1 MLKKIESD
9 DKTKYDTSY
18 SHSKAETVIHESD
31 ISDVFESIYSTVI
44 SNIQEV
50 LGKGSSW
57 IIEYITIIINY
68 IKLPNKLDHSRNG
81 LINIQNIYDNE
92 YFRKFLVRYLHP
104 ADRNLARITKVDKG
118 FSKRLHFKDVKIS
131 IQN

>member
-81 LINIQNIYDNE
+81 LIIIQNIYDNE

-104 ADRNLARITKVDKG
+104 ADRNLARITKVDKD
-118 FSKRLHFKDVKIS
+118 FSKRLDFKDVKIS

>member
-68 IKLPNKLDHSRNG
+68 IKLRNKLDHSRNG

-104 ADRNLARITKVDKG
+104 ADPKLARITKVGKD
-118 FSKRLHFKDVKIS
+118 FSKRLDFKDVKIS

>member
-18 SHSKAETVIHESD
+18 SHSKVETVIHESD

>member
-57 IIEYITIIINY
+57 IIEYRTITINY
-68 IKLPNKLDHSRNG
+68 IKLPNELDHSRNG

-104 ADRNLARITKVDKG
+104 ADPKLARITKVDKD
-118 FSKRLHFKDVKIS
+118 FSKRLDFKDVKIS